1 MRRLAAVLIACA
13 VPEMAAAQTRPNSV
27 RTVGPWEAVQWVRG
41 STVSRCTL
49 IRETKP
55 ADAPSYGVLVDQE
68 GTLLSVET
76 TAWQLTPNLAV
87 SVTLKPQAAAM
98 RRLMARPVS
107 QQRAN
112 VDISKDRAM
121 LDDLQRSDQLQVQ
134 IGAVKVKL
142 PFDDFNAAR
151 VVLESC
157 VMTLGKAIGAA
168 R

>member
-1 MRRLAAVLIACA
+1 MRRLIACA
-13 VPEMAAAQTRPNSV
+13 VPEMVAAQTKPHSV
-27 RTVGPWEAVQWVRG
+27 KAVGPWEAVQWVRG

-55 ADAPSYGVLVDQE
+55 ADAPGYGIPVDQE

-87 SVTLKPQAAAM
+87 SATLKPRAGAI
-98 RRLMARPVS
+98 RRLTARPMS

-121 LDDLQRSDQLQVQ
+121 LDDLQRSEQLEVQ

-157 VMTLGKAIGAA
+157 VMTLGKATGAA